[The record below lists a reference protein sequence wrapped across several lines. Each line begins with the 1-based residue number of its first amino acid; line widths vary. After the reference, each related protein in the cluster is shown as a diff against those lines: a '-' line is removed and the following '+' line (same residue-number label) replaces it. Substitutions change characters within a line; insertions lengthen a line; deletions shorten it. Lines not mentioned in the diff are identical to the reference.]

1 MRSHR
6 KKHTSV
12 NKMTI
17 KEARILAGWTQEDL
31 HNKVGPSVSAIKK
44 WERGERI
51 LPEWEEKLIVDEII
65 RIKERDMNSGEDQ

>member
-1 MRSHR
+1 MLLPQKMRIL
-6 KKHTSV
+6 V

-51 LPEWEEKLIVDEII
+51 LPEWEEKLIVSEII
-65 RIKERDMNSGEDQ
+65 RIKEREMNGGEE